1 MAKEDIPQSSEHESM
16 ASLSDNQRPIEFP
29 SPTKLTFLERA
40 LKPTVYIPRYP
51 KWMVGKRLLW
61 ATCLF
66 GSLGDALFGY
76 DQGIMSGLLV
86 NEVFVKR
93 FFGAYG
99 GLHGNA
105 DTVNPSLIGITVS
118 CLQLAA
124 AIGSLLAGVLG
135 DIMGRKRCVR
145 VGGFIYLSM
154 AFVQAFAPNLACFI
168 AGRTIQ
174 GLGVGFLSMTVP
186 VIQTEIAAPH
196 RRGLMVGVEYTFL
209 IGGYMLSCWV
219 DYGFNFLLP
228 DNVSWQG
235 PYFVQMGLS
244 FILFSM
250 SFFLPETPRW
260 LARNGFTQE
269 ALRTVAD
276 LHSGGDTSDKDVQ
289 HVFLEIQEAVRYEAT
304 LGKVTFREMFTTY
317 RKRTIVGITAQM
329 FAQLNGINVISFY
342 LPSSLAAA
350 GFDNRRSLLFT
361 AANAV
366 IYTSATV
373 PVWWLADRW
382 GRRPLLIF
390 GGIAMAV
397 ALSIVCVF
405 NQVPGLDVHVRA
417 NGIYSFVVIYN
428 ALYGATFGPIP
439 WLLPAEI
446 FPLRARSKGM
456 ALSTCSNWI
465 FNFIIGMSSP
475 DAFAGIHG
483 YYYVVIA
490 GFCLCSVALV
500 KFYYVE
506 TANHTLEE
514 VAVAFG
520 DKAFLRQDDQVMASA
535 QLSRRVSVKDGVD
548 V

>member
-1 MAKEDIPQSSEHESM
+1 MAIAPEPQ
-16 ASLSDNQRPIEFP
+16 NFI
-29 SPTKLTFLERA
+29 ERA
-40 LKPTVYIPRYP
+40 LKPAIYIPRYP
-51 KWMVGKRLLW
+51 KWMVGKPLLW
-61 ATCLF
+61 ATCFF

-86 NEVFVKR
+86 NEVFIKR
-93 FFGAYG
+93 FYSDHG
-99 GLHGNA
+99 GIDGTTHGI
-105 DTVNPSLIGITVS
+105 NPNLIGITVS
-118 CLQLAA
+118 CLQLSA
-124 AIGSLLAGVLG
+124 AIGSLTAGYLG

-145 VGGFIYLSM
+145 VGGFIYFAM
-154 AFVQAFAPNLACFI
+154 AFLQGFAPNLACFI

-209 IGGYMLSCWV
+209 IGGYMLSCWI

-228 DNVSWQG
+228 KDTSWQG
-235 PYFVQMGLS
+235 PYFVQMGLA
-244 FILFSM
+244 FVLFAM

-260 LARNGFTQE
+260 LARNGFKKE
-269 ALRTVAD
+269 ALQTVAD
-276 LHSGGDTSDKDVQ
+276 LHSAGDTNDEGVK
-289 HVFLEIQEAVRYEAT
+289 HVFMEIEQAVKYEAT
-304 LGKVTFREMFTTY
+304 MGKVTYREMFTKY
-317 RKRTIVGITAQM
+317 RKRTLVGITAQM

-361 AANAV
+361 AANAI

-397 ALSIVCVF
+397 ALSIMCVF
-405 NQVPGLDVHVRA
+405 NQANGLSVTTRA

-428 ALYGATFGPIP
+428 ALYGATWGPMP

-456 ALSTCSNWI
+456 ALATFSNWT

-475 DAFAGIHG
+475 AAFDGIHG
-483 YYYVVIA
+483 YYYVIIA
-490 GFCLCSVALV
+490 CFCLTSVCLA

-514 VAVAFG
+514 IALAFG
-520 DKAFLRQDDQVMASA
+520 DKAFMMEDEQVIADAALM
-535 QLSRRVSVKDGVD
+535 RRPSVKAGGV
-548 V
+548 

>member
-1 MAKEDIPQSSEHESM
+1 MSKDESAELSYHENKSSQSDIATPP
-16 ASLSDNQRPIEFP
+16 SLPTPP
-29 SPTKLTFLERA
+29 SNLVERL
-40 LKPTVYIPRYP
+40 LKPKVYFPRYP
-51 KWMVGKRLLW
+51 KWMIGKRLLW
-61 ATCLF
+61 ATCFF

-86 NEVFVKR
+86 NEVFIRK
-93 FFGAYG
+93 FYHDHGGADG
-99 GLHGNA
+99 TTVA
-105 DTVNPSLIGITVS
+105 VNPSLIGITVA
-118 CLQLAA
+118 CLQLSA
-124 AIGSLLAGVLG
+124 AIGSLLAGYLG
-135 DIMGRKRCVR
+135 DVMGRKRCVR
-145 VGGFIYLSM
+145 VGGFLYLTM
-154 AFVQAFAPNLACFI
+154 AFLQAFAPNLGCFI

-228 DNVSWQG
+228 HNTSWQG
-235 PYFVQMGLS
+235 PYFVQMVLA

-269 ALRTVAD
+269 ALQTLAD
-276 LHSGGDTSDKDVQ
+276 LHSKGNTADEDVQ
-289 HVFLEIQEAVRYEAT
+289 HVFLEIQEAVHYEDT
-304 LGKVTFREMFTTY
+304 MGKVTYMEMFTKY

-350 GFDNRRSLLFT
+350 GFTNRRSLLFT
-361 AANAV
+361 AANAI

-390 GGIAMAV
+390 GGIAMAI

-405 NQVPGLDVHVRA
+405 QQANGLSVVTRA
-417 NGIYSFVVIYN
+417 NGMYSFVVVYN
-428 ALYGATFGPIP
+428 ALYGATWGPMP

-456 ALSTCSNWI
+456 ALATFSNWT

-475 DAFAGIHG
+475 DAFAGIKG
-483 YYYVVIA
+483 YYYIIIA
-490 GFCLCSVALV
+490 GFCLFSVGLA

-520 DKAFLRQDDQVMASA
+520 DKAFLHEDEEIMASA
-535 QLSRRVSVKDGVD
+535 RLDRRVSVARSDRV
-548 V
+548 

>member
-1 MAKEDIPQSSEHESM
+1 MAKEDSDAVVSQNESVT
-16 ASLSDNQRPIEFP
+16 SLSDGQQQFGP
-29 SPTKLTFLERA
+29 SPPATLLERA

-51 KWMVGKRLLW
+51 KWMVGKPLLW
-61 ATCLF
+61 ATCFF

-105 DTVNPSLIGITVS
+105 DTVNPSVIGITVS

-154 AFVQAFAPNLACFI
+154 AFLQAFAPNLACFI

-235 PYFVQMGLS
+235 PYYVQMGLS

-276 LHSGGDTSDKDVQ
+276 LHSAGDTSDKDVQ

-304 LGKVTFREMFTTY
+304 LGKVTYREMFTKY
-317 RKRTIVGITAQM
+317 RKRTVVGITAQM

-361 AANAV
+361 AANAI
-366 IYTSATV
+366 IY
-373 PVWWLADRW
+373 L
-382 GRRPLLIF
+382 PLQF
-390 GGIAMAV
+390 QSGIAMAV
-397 ALSIVCVF
+397 ALSIICVF
-405 NQVPGLDVHVRA
+405 NQLPGLDVHVRA

-428 ALYGATFGPIP
+428 ALYGATWGPMP

-456 ALSTCSNWI
+456 ALATFSNWV

-490 GFCLCSVALV
+490 GFCLCSVALA

-520 DKAFLRQDDQVMASA
+520 DKAFFREDDQVMASA
-535 QLSRRVSVKDGVD
+535 QLSGRVSVKGGD

>member
-1 MAKEDIPQSSEHESM
+1 MTKEEFSGADQQESISSSE
-16 ASLSDNQRPIEFP
+16 D
-29 SPTKLTFLERA
+29 LTTIAPQPQNFIERA
-40 LKPTVYIPRYP
+40 LKPAIYIPRYP
-51 KWMVGKRLLW
+51 QWMVGKPLLW
-61 ATCLF
+61 ATCFF

-86 NEVFVKR
+86 NEVFIKR
-93 FFGAYG
+93 FYIDHG
-99 GLHGNA
+99 GLDG
-105 DTVNPSLIGITVS
+105 TTEGINPNLIGITVS
-118 CLQLAA
+118 CLQLSA
-124 AIGSLLAGVLG
+124 AIGSLTAGYLG

-145 VGGFIYLSM
+145 VGGFIYFAM
-154 AFVQAFAPNLACFI
+154 AFLQGFAPNLACFI

-219 DYGFNFLLP
+219 DYGFNFFLP
-228 DNVSWQG
+228 KDTSWQG
-235 PYFVQMGLS
+235 PYFVQMGLA

-260 LARNGFTQE
+260 LARNGFKKE
-269 ALRTVAD
+269 ALQTVAD
-276 LHSGGDTSDKDVQ
+276 LHSDGNTNDEGVQ
-289 HVFLEIQEAVRYEAT
+289 HVFMEIQQAVKYEAT
-304 LGKVTFREMFTTY
+304 MGKVTYREMFTKY
-317 RKRTIVGITAQM
+317 RKRTLVGITAQM

-361 AANAV
+361 GANAL
-366 IYTSATV
+366 IYTAATV

-390 GGIAMAV
+390 GGIVMAV
-397 ALSIVCVF
+397 ALSIMCVF
-405 NQVPGLDVHVRA
+405 NQANGLSVTTRA
-417 NGIYSFVVIYN
+417 NGIFSFVVIYN
-428 ALYGATFGPIP
+428 ALYGATWGPMP

-456 ALSTCSNWI
+456 ALATFSNWT

-475 DAFAGIHG
+475 AAFDGIHG
-483 YYYVVIA
+483 YYYVIIA
-490 GFCLCSVALV
+490 GFCLFSVGLA

-514 VAVAFG
+514 IAVAFG
-520 DKAFLRQDDQVMASA
+520 DKAFLMEDEQVMASA
-535 QLSRRVSVKDGVD
+535 DLTRRPSVKAGGV
-548 V
+548 